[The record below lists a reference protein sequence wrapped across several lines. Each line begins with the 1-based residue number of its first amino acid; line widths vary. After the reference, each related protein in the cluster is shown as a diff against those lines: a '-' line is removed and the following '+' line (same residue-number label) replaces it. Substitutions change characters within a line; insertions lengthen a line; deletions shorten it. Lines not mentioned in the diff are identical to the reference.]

1 MEFLGIEIEEFT
13 DAAYKDPNDQE
24 LGEWVWA
31 RTDRTKTEISAFNAE
46 CTRFGMSGTGRERL
60 NQLRSQL
67 CPERVEIGRIFDL
80 LDYDDQTSFG
90 IIDLNRRPPRSPYD
104 NRVGGLT
111 GLARMID
118 KGRALRT
125 DTLGGYWFGNKS
137 GNDRSVLGFL
147 HLTAE
152 EF

>member
-1 MEFLGIEIEEFT
+1 MGMGTYRPYENRNLGLQCGMHQVRNER
-13 DAAYKDPNDQE
+13 N
-24 LGEWVWA
+24 
-31 RTDRTKTEISAFNAE
+31 RT
-46 CTRFGMSGTGRERL
+46 
-60 NQLRSQL
+60 QLRSQL

-118 KGRALRT
+118 KGRALCT
-125 DTLGGYWFGNKS
+125 ATLGSYWFGDKS